1 VRLCA
6 AASTIAGNDSSP
18 LVLTVFKLLST
29 AFAAAVFLFASAKS
43 RSSMVSCA
51 VLAATA
57 VFFSFPQ
64 ARVPARRSK
73 GMAVENLKS
82 VFIGSPGVD
91 RIPVSRAEA
100 VPYGSAGDAVDES
113 LIQISE
119 GGRPCLHADGEK
131 MEKDQPELNTVIR
144 TFANEVEAHVAQA
157 VLDANGIDSGLIRD
171 DANGMMPWLQWLH
184 PIRLVV
190 REEDSGD
197 AVELLDTPPGP
208 ALSP

>member
-1 VRLCA
+1 
-6 AASTIAGNDSSP
+6 
-18 LVLTVFKLLST
+18 
-29 AFAAAVFLFASAKS
+29 
-43 RSSMVSCA
+43 MVSC
-51 VLAATA
+51 VTLAASS
-57 VFFSFPQ
+57 VFFSFRQ
-64 ARVPARRSK
+64 ARLPATRRR
-73 GMAVENLKS
+73 ATAIENLES
-82 VFIGSPGVD
+82 VFIGSPEVTASQLVGQS
-91 RIPVSRAEA
+91 PCHT
-100 VPYGSAGDAVDES
+100 GTAGDAVDES

-119 GGRPCLHADGEK
+119 APVRICTPDGEK

-144 TFANEVEAHVAQA
+144 TFANEIEAHVAQA

-208 ALSP
+208 TLSP